1 MWKVIFLFIYL
12 VKWLSYSTF
21 TKDLISDL
29 GMEYAFIY
37 SKV

>member
-1 MWKVIFLFIYL
+1 MSKVTFMFIYL

-29 GMEYAFIY
+29 RTEYVFI
-37 SKV
+37 